1 MLINKIK
8 LWENNE
14 EVTLISYILDNSPEI
29 KIKRRPTILICPGG
43 GYLMTSDR
51 EAEPIAMKFAGE
63 GYNTFVIR
71 YTTHY
76 NKQNIDFNNLPKGNE
91 NSKYP
96 QPLFDLGKAILT
108 IRKNADEWSVD
119 TNKLFVCGF
128 SAGGH
133 LAASLGVHWDS
144 DLLKD
149 KFKVE
154 SELFKPNG
162 LILGYPVLDYNLM
175 EELKLEID
183 DPGLNEFWGI
193 SNNALFGEPNP
204 SKDYL
209 KELSPVN
216 YVSKNTPPTFMWHTA
231 NDGLVPVGNSINFAS
246 ELSKKGVPYELHI
259 FEDGVHGL
267 SLCNEVTA
275 NEAAHI
281 NKNAEVWFGM
291 VLTWLKKYTTA

>member
-1 MLINKIK
+1 MRINKIK

-14 EVTLISYILDNSPEI
+14 EVTLTSYILDNSKEI
-29 KIKRRPTILICPGG
+29 KIKRRPTVIICPGG
-43 GYLMTSDR
+43 GFLMTSDR

-63 GYNTFVIR
+63 GYNTFVLR

-133 LAASLGVHWDS
+133 LVASLGVHWDS

-175 EELKLEID
+175 EELMLEVND
-183 DPGLNEFWGI
+183 KGLNEFWGI

-204 SKDYL
+204 SKEYL

-231 NDGLVPVGNSINFAS
+231 NDGLVSVRNSINFAN

-275 NEAAHI
+275 NEASHI
-281 NKNAEVWFGM
+281 NKNAEVWFGI
-291 VLTWLKKYTTA
+291 VLTWLKKY